1 MSRNVRRYVWPLIL
15 LLLPLVAQA
24 GIVISG
30 TRIIYPADKREI
42 TLQLNNTGDSPALV
56 QSWIDS
62 GNTLSQPEQEKAP
75 FIILPPVSRVEA
87 KSGQTLRIMYNGSPL
102 PQDRESLY
110 WFNLLEIPPQ
120 PDAKNNE
127 NYLQFAVR
135 SRLKFFFRPAGL
147 KADPAKVAEQL
158 QWHLESSSEPVLAV
172 HNPTPYH
179 VTLSSVRL
187 AGHELSGDMVAP
199 FANLRLPL
207 PAKLRVPLPQTL
219 NFSLINDYGA
229 QQSHQIALNK

>member
-1 MSRNVRRYVWPLIL
+1 
-15 LLLPLVAQA
+15 
-24 GIVISG
+24 
-30 TRIIYPADKREI
+30 
-42 TLQLNNTGDSPALV
+42 
-56 QSWIDS
+56 
-62 GNTLSQPEQEKAP
+62 
-75 FIILPPVSRVEA
+75 
-87 KSGQTLRIMYNGSPL
+87 MYNGSPL

-187 AGHELSGDMVAP
+187 AGHEPSGIWWP
-199 FANLRLPL
+199 HSP
-207 PAKLRVPLPQTL
+207 T
-219 NFSLINDYGA
+219 
-229 QQSHQIALNK
+229 